1 MLFFPKLESRKHFHH
16 RDHRG
21 TQGLWGRVS
30 ACKLFEGK
38 RTGRRTTLIPVC
50 ARVSAFSIVDL
61 VNYRDYPALM
71 SDLRALDLDN
81 PVLAIRRFNRLYTRQ
96 IGVLQEH
103 LLESQFSLTEVRVL
117 YEIAHREN
125 TAAKDLCSDLGLDR
139 GYVSRMLQNFE
150 KNGWITIAPASEDRR
165 RQLLSLTAKGHRVF
179 DPLER
184 RSSDEVAAML
194 ARLSPGQQK
203 TMLAGIRNIESVLSP
218 RKSSNE
224 AFIVRQHRPGDM
236 GWVVQRHGELYWQ
249 EYHYDERFEAL
260 VAEIVAEFIQHLD
273 AKRERCWIAEK
284 DSERVGVG
292 FPSEE
297 NFVRGQASAVAGRT
311 FRPRVGNREEI
322 GRGVSPFRK
331 GGRLQED
338 PALDPE

>member
-1 MLFFPKLESRKHFHH
+1 MN
-16 RDHRG
+16 
-21 TQGLWGRVS
+21 
-30 ACKLFEGK
+30 
-38 RTGRRTTLIPVC
+38 PVC
-50 ARVSAFSIVDL
+50 PGQFEIVDL
-61 VNYRDYPALM
+61 VNYREYPALM
-71 SDLRALDLDN
+71 GNSRALVLDD

-117 YEIAHREN
+117 YEIAHRVN
-125 TAAKDLCSDLGLDR
+125 TSAKDLCSDLGLDR

-150 KNGWITIAPASEDRR
+150 KHGWITITTNSDDRR
-165 RQLLSLTAKGHRVF
+165 RQLLSLTTKGHRVF

-194 ARLSPGQQK
+194 AQLSPGQQR
-203 TMLAGIRNIESVLSP
+203 TMLTGIRNIESVLAP

-249 EYHYDERFEAL
+249 EYQYDERFEAL
-260 VAEIVAEFIQHLD
+260 VAEIVSEFIRNLD

-284 DSERVGVG
+284 DGERVGSV
-292 FPSEE
+292 FLVKKSATVAKLRLLLVEPSA
-297 NFVRGQASAVAGRT
+297 RGLG
-311 FRPRVGNREEI
+311 I
-322 GRGVSPFRK
+322 GRRLVSECVEFGREAGYKKIMLWTQSELGAARSIYKGAGFELKAEERHDSWSRK
-331 GGRLQED
+331 NLVAETWE
-338 PALDPE
+338 LTL